1 MGQQQLLLLVLSTV
15 IVGLAT
21 VAGIQAF
28 SENQQ
33 QAAVDALNQQVLE
46 YATEA
51 QAAASK
57 PTEMGGISSLSDA
70 TFSNL
75 NLASG
80 TGTTTINTAQGKFE
94 ITTGASPSNVSKD
107 NLSTTCS
114 GSINVYAEDP
124 TTGAQ
129 VCAEVSG
136 KDGIEAHYT
145 TKMNGADQRR

>member
-70 TFSNL
+70 TFSKL
-75 NLASG
+75 NLGSG
-80 TGTTTINTAQGKFE
+80 TTINTAQGKFE

>member
-57 PTEMGGISSLSDA
+57 PTQLGGVSGLSNVNA
-70 TFSNL
+70 KTL
-75 NLASG
+75 NIANS
-80 TGTTTINTAQGKFE
+80 TGSFENAQGKFE
-94 ITTGASPSNVSKD
+94 ISTSGGASFDNSNVS
-107 NLSTTCS
+107 CS
-114 GSINVYAEDP
+114 GTVNIYGLDP

-129 VCAEVSG
+129 ACAAVSNT
-136 KDGIEAHYT
+136 DGTSGISVST
-145 TKMNGADQRR
+145 SIGS